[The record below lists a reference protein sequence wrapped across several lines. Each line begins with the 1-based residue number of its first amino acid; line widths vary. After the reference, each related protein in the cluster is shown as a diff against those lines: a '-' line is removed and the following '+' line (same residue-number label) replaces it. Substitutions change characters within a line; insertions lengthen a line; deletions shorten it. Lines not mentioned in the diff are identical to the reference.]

1 MYVGDP
7 VSGTPP
13 IPFSILHDIFPER
26 DQRAKRLASDTIEA
40 HVEKYGESLLR
51 LYFRFVHPIFPI
63 FSKVGILMGCA
74 TDKLSIPVS
83 LRGAMCGLTCAY
95 WSQDPSLKDLP
106 ATRQVNLFEHTH
118 AALFRDLHFP
128 KLSNLQAYLLV
139 LHEQPDGNLITESP
153 RVRVYVC

>member
-1 MYVGDP
+1 
-7 VSGTPP
+7 
-13 IPFSILHDIFPER
+13 
-26 DQRAKRLASDTIEA
+26 
-40 HVEKYGESLLR
+40 
-51 LYFRFVHPIFPI
+51 
-63 FSKVGILMGCA
+63 MGCA